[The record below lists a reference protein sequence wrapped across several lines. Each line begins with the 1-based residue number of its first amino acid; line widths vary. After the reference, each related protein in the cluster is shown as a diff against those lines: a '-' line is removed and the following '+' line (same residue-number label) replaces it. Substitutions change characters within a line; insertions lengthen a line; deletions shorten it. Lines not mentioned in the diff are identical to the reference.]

1 MLKEALADGSFVI
14 TCEFVPGRGYDGP
27 AVAAAAQFT
36 KGIAAAG
43 VTVHAVSL
51 TDNPGG
57 GPAISP
63 DVLAGE
69 IIQAG
74 GEPLV
79 HFTCRD
85 RNRNAM
91 ESRASAL
98 AHAGVKNLLV
108 LSGDCPAPGAYGGQ
122 ASPVFDLDSVQAVV
136 LLKEMNRGLEVPG
149 RKPGTTLRMK
159 PTDFLI
165 AAAVSP
171 FKLGEEEL
179 LCQYL
184 KMERKIVAGADL
196 IISQLG
202 YDMRKFLEIRRYL
215 ASRGLATP
223 VLGNVYVLSAGA
235 GKAMNANTVPGC
247 VVTDA
252 LVATL
257 EQEAKDPDKGKG
269 KRLERAAKMVAMFKG
284 MGFAGVHIGGFALK
298 TEDFA
303 TVIRRGLELAPRWE
317 EFVPEVCF
325 SRPGEYYAFPPP
337 KEYRLAQPDEDPVRR
352 LSPGSKTV
360 AYSGMLLAHDH
371 LFERESLGCR
381 ALTAYY
387 QFMDK
392 HPLLAAVSHTGEF
405 GAKHLM
411 FGCRDCGDCALLDL
425 AYRCPMSRCAKQL
438 RNGPCGGSVDGMCE
452 GFPKEKPC
460 AWTEIYRRLKSSGEL
475 ERLRQGCLPPCR
487 SDLANT
493 SGWANYYLNRDH
505 SAVAVAEPPK
515 PPDAAK
521 AGPAAPA
528 ASAPEAPAAPA
539 PAAPAAKATE
549 DPKP

>member
-1 MLKEALADGSFVI
+1 MLREALADGSFAI

-27 AVAAAAQFT
+27 AIEAAAQFA

-63 DVLAGE
+63 DILAGE
-69 IIQAG
+69 VVQAG

-98 AHAGVKNLLV
+98 AHAGVRDLLV
-108 LSGDCPAPGAYGGQ
+108 LSGDCPAPGAFGGQ
-122 ASPVFDLDSVQAVV
+122 ASPVFDLDSVQAVA

-149 RKPGTTLRMK
+149 RKPGTTQRLK

-171 FKLGEEEL
+171 FKFSEEEL

-184 KMERKIVAGADL
+184 KMERKIAAGADL

-215 ASRGLATP
+215 ASRGLKTP

-235 GKAMNANTVPGC
+235 AKAMNANTVPGC

-269 KRLERAAKMVAMFKG
+269 KRLERAARMVAMFKG

-317 EFVPEVCF
+317 EFIPELCF
-325 SRPGEYYAFPPP
+325 GRPGEYYAFPPP
-337 KEYRLAQPDEDPVRR
+337 TEYRITTPDEDPIRR
-352 LSPGSKTV
+352 VGPGSKTL
-360 AYSGMLLAHDH
+360 AYSLMLQAHGH
-371 LFERESLGCR
+371 AFERDSFGHK
-381 ALTAYY
+381 ALAGYY
-387 QFMDK
+387 RFLER
-392 HPLLAAVSHTGEF
+392 HPLLAAGSHLGEF
-405 GAKHLM
+405 GAKHVM
-411 FGCRDCGDCALLDL
+411 FECRDCGDCALLDL

-452 GFPKEKPC
+452 GFPKEKSC
-460 AWTEIYRRLKSSGEL
+460 AWTEIYRRLKSSHEL
-475 ERLRQGCLPPCR
+475 EKLRQGCIPPCR
-487 SDLANT
+487 RDLANT
-493 SGWANYYLNRDH
+493 SGWANYYLHRDH

-515 PPDAAK
+515 PDIPK
-521 AGPAAPA
+521 AEAAP
-528 ASAPEAPAAPA
+528 PATATARPA
-539 PAAPAAKATE
+539 ETT
-549 DPKP
+549 KP